1 MDRFLSELKRRRVV
15 RAALVYMGAAFVV
28 MEAADLLVEA
38 FQLPAV
44 VFSIIGIGCVAGLP
58 VALVLAW
65 AFDIGP
71 ADAEELPDGSPAQT
85 PWLTARSVTAVVVLV
100 TFGVLLGMAP
110 QFLLD
115 NSEGPS
121 STALRRY
128 EILLP
133 EDAPIEFIGS
143 APLAVPSLAM
153 AITPDGNRLV
163 YAGSANGGGTRLYV
177 RALSDF
183 EVRALPGSDG
193 AYAPFV
199 SPDGRWIGFFAEDQL
214 RIVPID
220 GGDARIVVETPNAR
234 GGAWWG
240 DDRIVYNDREGN
252 AHWWVPVTGGTPT
265 RLHIDPEDDLSN
277 GAVPLG
283 REFQPLP
290 DGERFLVTTPP
301 GRVAAYAPGTGKLEP
316 VMDIPVNVR
325 VASGALVYA
334 FGNDLLAV
342 DFDADAPA
350 VSGDGRLVGSELRRD
365 DDLAQFVVSDQTLI
379 YATGAPY
386 GQRHLALVDLEGNV
400 QRLEFPPARYV
411 DASIDPEG
419 RRLAVTIFE
428 NQADIWIYDLETLA
442 RRRLTRGG
450 FNRGPHW
457 SADGERIYFSS
468 NRHSENG
475 TAAIY
480 RTSPDA
486 GPGDGEL
493 VLEDARNLRIDQLH
507 SSDRAVIS
515 VLAENQIADLYIADL
530 RNGTMAAVAQRG
542 NVVEAL
548 GQISPDGRWLAL
560 TVDASG
566 RFEIVLQPMEGIP
579 DLRIQ
584 VSTEGGE
591 EPLWAPDMSQ
601 IFYRY
606 GDTLYSV
613 PISFD
618 GDRPVPGRPVPVF
631 QDPTWKNVLG
641 FSYWRNPADGRF
653 LILRADQPP
662 TSRSLRVVEGWKNIG
677 VKDR

>member
-1 MDRFLSELKRRRVV
+1 V
-15 RAALVYMGAAFVV
+15 
-28 MEAADLLVEA
+28 
-38 FQLPAV
+38 
-44 VFSIIGIGCVAGLP
+44 
-58 VALVLAW
+58 
-65 AFDIGP
+65 
-71 ADAEELPDGSPAQT
+71 
-85 PWLTARSVTAVVVLV
+85 
-100 TFGVLLGMAP
+100 
-110 QFLLD
+110 
-115 NSEGPS
+115 
-121 STALRRY
+121 
-128 EILLP
+128 
-133 EDAPIEFIGS
+133 
-143 APLAVPSLAM
+143 
-153 AITPDGNRLV
+153 
-163 YAGSANGGGTRLYV
+163 
-177 RALSDF
+177 
-183 EVRALPGSDG
+183 
-193 AYAPFV
+193 
-199 SPDGRWIGFFAEDQL
+199 GFFAEDQL

-220 GGDARIVVETPNAR
+220 GGDARIIVETPNAR

-252 AHWWVPVTGGTPT
+252 AHWWVPVTGGAPT
-265 RLHIDPEDDLSN
+265 RLHIDPEDDLSD

-283 REFQPLP
+283 REFQRLP

-301 GRVAAYAPGTGKLEP
+301 GRVAAFTPDTGKLET

-342 DFDADAPA
+342 DFDADGPA
-350 VSGDGRLVGSELRRD
+350 ISGDGQLVGSELRRD

-386 GQRHLALVDLEGNV
+386 EQRHLALVDREGNV
-400 QRLEFPPARYV
+400 QRLEFPPARYL
-411 DASIDPEG
+411 DASIEPEG
-419 RRLAVTIFE
+419 RRLAVAIRE
-428 NQADIWIYDLETLA
+428 NLADIWIYDLDTLA

-450 FNRGPHW
+450 FNRRPHW

-475 TAAIY
+475 ILAIY

-493 VLEDARNLRIDQLH
+493 VLHDARNLLIDHLH
-507 SSDRAVIS
+507 SSDRAVIG
-515 VLAENQIADLYIADL
+515 VLAGNQIGDVYIADL
-530 RNGTMAAVAQRG
+530 RGGTMAAMAQRG
-542 NVVEAL
+542 NVTEAL
-548 GQISPDGRWLAL
+548 GSLSPDGRWLAL

-566 RFEIVLQPMEGIP
+566 RYEIVLQPIEGDP
-579 DLRIQ
+579 GVRIQ

-591 EPLWAPDMSQ
+591 EPTWAPDMSE

-618 GDRPVPGRPVPVF
+618 GDRPVPGRPTPVY
-631 QDPTWKNVLG
+631 QDQTWTNVGG

-653 LILRADQPP
+653 LIVRADQPP

>member
-1 MDRFLSELKRRRVV
+1 MGRFLSELKRRRVV

-38 FQLPAV
+38 FQLPPI
-44 VFSIIGIGCVAGLP
+44 VFSIVGIGCVAGLP

-71 ADAEELPDGSPAQT
+71 EDEQQLPDGSPA
-85 PWLTARSVTAVVVLV
+85 PGAWLTPRSVIAIVILV
-100 TFGVLLGMAP
+100 AFGVLLGMAP
-110 QFLLD
+110 QFLFD
-115 NSEGPS
+115 PSEGTSATP
-121 STALRRY
+121 LRRY
-128 EILLP
+128 EVLLP

-143 APLAVPSLAM
+143 SPLAVPTLAM

-163 YAGSANGGGTRLYV
+163 YAGSAEGAGTRLYV
-177 RALSDF
+177 RELSEFD
-183 EVRALPGSDG
+183 VRALPGSEG
-193 AYAPFV
+193 AYAPFI
-199 SPDGRWIGFFAEDQL
+199 SPDGQWVGFFANDQL

-220 GGDARIVVETPNAR
+220 GGDARIVVETPNPM

-252 AHWWVPVTGGTPT
+252 AHWWVPVTGGAPT
-265 RLHIDPEDDLSN
+265 RLHVDPADDLSD
-277 GAVPLG
+277 GGVLFG
-283 REFQPLP
+283 FEFQPLP
-290 DGERFLVTTPP
+290 DGERFLVVAPP
-301 GRVAAYAPGTGKLEP
+301 GRVAAYTPDTGKLET
-316 VMDIPVNVR
+316 VMDMAVNVR
-325 VASGALVYA
+325 AASEALVYA

-342 DFDADAPA
+342 NFDPDGPA

-365 DDLAQFVVSDQTLI
+365 NDLAQFVVSDQTLI
-379 YATGAPY
+379 YATGAPR
-386 GQRHLALVDLEGNV
+386 GQRHLALVDREGNV
-400 QRLEFPPARYV
+400 QRLGFPPARFL
-411 DASIDPEG
+411 DASIGPQG

-428 NQADIWIYDLETLA
+428 NQGDVWVYDLDTLD

-450 FNRGPHW
+450 FNWRPHW

-475 TAAIY
+475 ISAIY

-486 GPGDGEL
+486 GPGDGEP
-493 VLEDARNLRIDQLH
+493 VLEDSRNLAIDHLH

-515 VLAENQIADLYIADL
+515 VLDGNQIGDTYIADL
-530 RNGTMAAVAQRG
+530 QKGTMAPAARRG
-542 NVVEAL
+542 NVSELL
-548 GQISPDGRWLAL
+548 GSLSPDGRWLAL

-566 RFEIVLQPMEGIP
+566 RYEIVLQPMEGDP
-579 DLRIQ
+579 GARIQ

-591 EPLWAPDMSQ
+591 EPSWAPDMSE

-613 PISFD
+613 SISFD
-618 GDRPVPGRPVPVF
+618 GGRPVPGRPTPVYRD
-631 QDPTWKNVLG
+631 QTWTNVGG

-653 LILRADQPP
+653 LIVRADQPP
-662 TSRSLRVVEGWKNIG
+662 TSRSLRVVEGWKNVVVG
-677 VKDR
+677 EP

>member
-121 STALRRY
+121 ITALRRY

-240 DDRIVYNDREGN
+240 DDRIVYNDREGY

-265 RLHIDPEDDLSN
+265 RSRSSDN
-277 GAVPLG
+277 
-283 REFQPLP
+283 
-290 DGERFLVTTPP
+290 VT
-301 GRVAAYAPGTGKLEP
+301 
-316 VMDIPVNVR
+316 
-325 VASGALVYA
+325 
-334 FGNDLLAV
+334 
-342 DFDADAPA
+342 
-350 VSGDGRLVGSELRRD
+350 RLTTRWPS
-365 DDLAQFVVSDQTLI
+365 
-379 YATGAPY
+379 
-386 GQRHLALVDLEGNV
+386 
-400 QRLEFPPARYV
+400 
-411 DASIDPEG
+411 ASI
-419 RRLAVTIFE
+419 
-428 NQADIWIYDLETLA
+428 
-442 RRRLTRGG
+442 
-450 FNRGPHW
+450 
-457 SADGERIYFSS
+457 
-468 NRHSENG
+468 
-475 TAAIY
+475 
-480 RTSPDA
+480 
-486 GPGDGEL
+486 
-493 VLEDARNLRIDQLH
+493 
-507 SSDRAVIS
+507 
-515 VLAENQIADLYIADL
+515 
-530 RNGTMAAVAQRG
+530 
-542 NVVEAL
+542 
-548 GQISPDGRWLAL
+548 
-560 TVDASG
+560 AS
-566 RFEIVLQPMEGIP
+566 
-579 DLRIQ
+579 
-584 VSTEGGE
+584 
-591 EPLWAPDMSQ
+591 
-601 IFYRY
+601 
-606 GDTLYSV
+606 
-613 PISFD
+613 
-618 GDRPVPGRPVPVF
+618 RPP
-631 QDPTWKNVLG
+631 
-641 FSYWRNPADGRF
+641 S
-653 LILRADQPP
+653 
-662 TSRSLRVVEGWKNIG
+662 SRSTRARW
-677 VKDR
+677 RCS